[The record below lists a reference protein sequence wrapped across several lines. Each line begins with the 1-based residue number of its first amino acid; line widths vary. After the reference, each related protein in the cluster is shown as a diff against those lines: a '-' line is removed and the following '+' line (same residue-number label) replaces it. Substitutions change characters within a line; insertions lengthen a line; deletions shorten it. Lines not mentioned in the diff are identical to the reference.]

1 MDRQPHD
8 QHIHVVAIGGG
19 GGATHVL
26 HAVAP
31 FAASRTAVIAVTDT
45 GRSTGLA
52 RQIGN
57 MPAPG
62 DLRATIAAFASDQ
75 LMAEALNHRFDG
87 AGIPALEGMAFGN
100 LLIAALTRV
109 TGDFAAAVDYTARLA
124 ATTVRVLPVSV
135 ANATLCAELADGT
148 KVEGELKVR
157 APGKPPIARLFLRE
171 PAAAYPPALDAIRNA
186 DLVTLGPGS
195 LWTSVLA
202 CMQFA
207 GVAEA
212 LADCRGTVAY
222 ICNSTTQPGQTD
234 GYRCIDHVQ
243 QVVAALGPGVL
254 DVALIN
260 VSDPDPAALRSYA
273 EEGLHLLRP
282 DDTEIAAVRAL
293 GVTPLVRELT
303 REVEPRRALWN
314 KQDTIRYD
322 IEALRTALLEIVTM
336 KGDCHGRSAS

>member
-1 MDRQPHD
+1 MMDRQPHER
-8 QHIHVVAIGGG
+8 HIHVVAIGGG

-62 DLRATIAAFASDQ
+62 DLRATIAAFADDQ
-75 LMAEALNHRFDG
+75 LMAETLSHRFDG
-87 AGIPALEGMAFGN
+87 AGTPALEGMAFGN

-109 TGDFAAAVDYTARLA
+109 TGDFAAAIEHTAHLA
-124 ATTVRVLPVSV
+124 AATVRVLPVSV
-135 ANATLCAELADGT
+135 ANTTLCAELVDGT
-148 KVEGELKVR
+148 RVEGEFEAR

-171 PAAAYPPALDAIRNA
+171 PATAYPPALDAIRNA

-202 CMQFA
+202 CVQFA

-212 LADCRGTVAY
+212 LAECRGMVVY

-234 GYRCIDHVQ
+234 GYRCIDHVRR
-243 QVVAALGPGVL
+243 VVETLGAGAL
-254 DVALIN
+254 DVALLN
-260 VSDPDPAALRSYA
+260 ASNPDPAALRSYA

-282 DDTEIAAVRAL
+282 DDDEIAAIRAL

-303 REVEPRRALWN
+303 EAVGPRRALWN

-322 IEALRTALLEIVTM
+322 TEALRAVLHEIVTM
-336 KGDCHGRSAS
+336 KGDRHG

>member
-1 MDRQPHD
+1 MDRQAHD
-8 QHIHVVAIGGG
+8 RHIHVVAIGGG

-52 RQIGN
+52 RKIGT

-62 DLRATIAAFASDQ
+62 DLRATIAAFADDQ
-75 LMAEALNHRFDG
+75 VLAETLNHRFDG
-87 AGIPALEGMAFGN
+87 AAVPALEGMAFGN

-109 TGDFAAAVDYTARLA
+109 TGDFAAAIEHTARLA
-124 ATTVRVLPVSV
+124 AATVQVLPVSV

-148 KVEGELKVR
+148 HVEGEFAVR
-157 APGKPPIARLFLRE
+157 APGKPPIARLYLRE
-171 PAAAYPPALDAIRNA
+171 PAAAYPPALDTIRHA

-202 CMQFA
+202 CVQFA
-207 GVAEA
+207 GIAEA

-243 QVVAALGPGVL
+243 RIVEALGHGTL

-260 VSDPDPAALRSYA
+260 RSDPDPAAIRSYA
-273 EEGLHLLRP
+273 EEELHLLRP
-282 DDTEIAAVRAL
+282 DDDEIVAIQAL

-303 REVEPRRALWN
+303 EAAGPRRALWN
-314 KQDTIRYD
+314 KQDTIQYD
-322 IEALRTALLEIVTM
+322 AEALRAALYEIVIM
-336 KGDCHGRSAS
+336 KGNHHG

>member
-8 QHIHVVAIGGG
+8 RHVHVVAIGGG

-52 RQIGN
+52 RQIGA

-62 DLRATIAAFASDQ
+62 DLRATIAAFANDR
-75 LMAEALNHRFDG
+75 LMAETLNHRFDG
-87 AGIPALEGMAFGN
+87 AAVPALEGMAFGN

-109 TGDFAAAVDYTARLA
+109 TGDFATAIEHTARLA
-124 ATTVRVLPVSV
+124 AATVQVLPVSV

-148 KVEGELKVR
+148 HVEGEFAVR

-195 LWTSVLA
+195 LWTSTLA
-202 CMQFA
+202 CVQFA
-207 GVAEA
+207 GVVEA

-222 ICNSTTQPGQTD
+222 VCNSTTQPGQTD
-234 GYRCIDHVQ
+234 GYRCLDHVQ
-243 QVVAALGPGVL
+243 QVVEALGPGVL
-254 DVALIN
+254 DAALIN
-260 VSDPDPAALRSYA
+260 AADPDPAALRAY
-273 EEGLHLLRP
+273 EDEGLHLLRP
-282 DDTEIAAVRAL
+282 DDDEIAAIRAL

-303 REVEPRRALWN
+303 REIGPRRALWN
-314 KQDTIRYD
+314 KQDTIRYETD
-322 IEALRTALLEIVTM
+322 ALRAALDEIVTL
-336 KGDCHGRSAS
+336 KGDING

>member
-1 MDRQPHD
+1 MDRQPHERY
-8 QHIHVVAIGGG
+8 IHVVAIGGG

-26 HAVAP
+26 HAIAP

-62 DLRATIAAFASDQ
+62 DLRATIAAFADDR

-100 LLIAALTRV
+100 LMIAALTRV
-109 TGDFAAAVDYTARLA
+109 TGDFAAAVEHTAHLA
-124 ATTVRVLPVSV
+124 ATSVRVLPVSV
-135 ANATLCAELADGT
+135 ADATLCAELVDGAQ
-148 KVEGELKVR
+148 VEGEFEVR

-195 LWTSVLA
+195 LWTSTLA
-202 CMQFA
+202 CVQFA

-212 LADCRGTVAY
+212 LAECRGTVAY

-243 QVVAALGPGVL
+243 RVVEALGPGVL
-254 DVALIN
+254 DAALIN
-260 VSDPDPAALRSYA
+260 ASDPDPAAIRSYA

-282 DDTEIAAVRAL
+282 DDGDIAAIRAL
-293 GVTPLVRELT
+293 GATPLVRDLT
-303 REVEPRRALWN
+303 REVGPRRTLWN

-322 IEALRTALLEIVTM
+322 TEALRAALFEIVTM
-336 KGDCHGRSAS
+336 KGDFNG

>member
-1 MDRQPHD
+1 MDRQAHD
-8 QHIHVVAIGGG
+8 RHIHVVAIGGG

-52 RQIGN
+52 RQIGA

-62 DLRATIAAFASDQ
+62 DLRATIAAFASDR
-75 LMAEALNHRFDG
+75 LMAEMLNHRFDG
-87 AGIPALEGMAFGN
+87 AAVPALEGMAFGN

-109 TGDFAAAVDYTARLA
+109 TGDFATAIEHTARLA
-124 ATTVRVLPVSV
+124 AATVQVLPVSV

-148 KVEGELKVR
+148 QVEGEFAVR

-195 LWTSVLA
+195 LWTSTLA
-202 CMQFA
+202 CVQFA
-207 GVAEA
+207 GMLEA

-222 ICNSTTQPGQTD
+222 VCNSTTQPGQTD
-234 GYRCIDHVQ
+234 GYRCLDHVQ
-243 QVVAALGPGVL
+243 RVVEALGPGVL
-254 DVALIN
+254 DAALIN
-260 VSDPDPAALRSYA
+260 AADPDPAALRSY
-273 EEGLHLLRP
+273 EDEGLHLLRP
-282 DDTEIAAVRAL
+282 DDDEIAAIRAL

-303 REVEPRRALWN
+303 REIGPRRALWN
-314 KQDTIRYD
+314 KQDTIRYETD
-322 IEALRTALLEIVTM
+322 ALRAALDEIVTM
-336 KGDCHGRSAS
+336 KGDING

>member
-8 QHIHVVAIGGG
+8 RHVHVVAIGGG

-26 HAVAP
+26 QAVAP

-52 RQIGN
+52 RQIGA

-62 DLRATIAAFASDQ
+62 DLRATIAAFADDR
-75 LMAEALNHRFDG
+75 LMAETLNHRFDG
-87 AGIPALEGMAFGN
+87 AAVPALEGMAFGN

-109 TGDFAAAVDYTARLA
+109 TGDFATAVDYTARLA
-124 ATTVRVLPVSV
+124 AATVQVLPVSV

-148 KVEGELKVR
+148 HVEGEFAVR
-157 APGKPPIARLFLRE
+157 APGKPPITRLFLRE

-195 LWTSVLA
+195 LWTSTLA
-202 CMQFA
+202 CVQFA
-207 GVAEA
+207 GMVEA

-222 ICNSTTQPGQTD
+222 VCNSTTQPGQTD
-234 GYRCIDHVQ
+234 GYRCLDHVQ
-243 QVVAALGPGVL
+243 QVVEALGPGVL
-254 DVALIN
+254 DAALIN
-260 VSDPDPAALRSYA
+260 AADPDPAALRAY
-273 EEGLHLLRP
+273 EDEGLHLLRP
-282 DDTEIAAVRAL
+282 DDDEIAAIRAL

-303 REVEPRRALWN
+303 REIGPRRALWN
-314 KQDTIRYD
+314 KQDTIRYETD
-322 IEALRTALLEIVTM
+322 ALRAALDEIVTL
-336 KGDCHGRSAS
+336 KGDING